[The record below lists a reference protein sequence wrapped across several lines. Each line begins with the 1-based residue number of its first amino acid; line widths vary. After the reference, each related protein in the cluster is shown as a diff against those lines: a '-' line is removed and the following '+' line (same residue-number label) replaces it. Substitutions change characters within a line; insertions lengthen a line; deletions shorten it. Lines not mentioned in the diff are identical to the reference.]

1 MENLVDQKL
10 FDGVYNGKRVF
21 LTGHT
26 GFKGSWM
33 AFWLTKMGAIV
44 HGYSLEAPS
53 NPNHIE
59 KLDLNIEET
68 ISDIRNEETL
78 EKAMS
83 GFKPDVVFHMAAQP
97 LVKLSY
103 KEPIETFETNVIGSM
118 RVYEACKKVPTV
130 KSIVTITTDKVYE
143 NNEWDW
149 GYRENDRL
157 GGKDPYSASK
167 AAMEIMT
174 NSYRQSYFNLDKYG
188 KDHHVLMATVRAGN
202 VIGGGDW
209 ALDRLIPDIVKASID
224 KNPVSIRSPYSTRP
238 WQHVLEPLSGYLM
251 IGQKLIQ
258 QDKSFADAYN
268 FGPSVTEDVNVEE
281 VVTILRKYWE
291 VIDYEIVR
299 PKEEYHEAGLLKL
312 DCTKA
317 YRQLKW
323 TPVWNVEDA
332 LKNTILWY
340 KNYYENNELKT
351 NDDLLRYISNA
362 KEKGLAWTNS

>member
-1 MENLVDQKL
+1 MENLVNQNL
-10 FDGVYNGKRVF
+10 FGGVYKGKKVF
-21 LTGHT
+21 VTGHT

-33 AFWLTKMGAIV
+33 CFWLTQMGAEV
-44 HGYSLEAPS
+44 YGYSLEAPTV
-53 NPNHIE
+53 PNHIE
-59 KLDLNIEET
+59 KLQLNIQET
-68 ISDIRNEETL
+68 IGDIRDKDSL
-78 EKAMS
+78 ESALS
-83 GFKPDVVFHMAAQP
+83 GFQPDIVFHMAAQP

-118 RVYEACKKVPTV
+118 RVYEACRKTPSVE
-130 KSIVTITTDKVYE
+130 SIVTITTDKVYE

-149 GYRENDRL
+149 GYRENDKL

-174 NSYRQSYFNLDKYG
+174 NSYRESYFNINKYG
-188 KDHHVLMATVRAGN
+188 SDHNVLMATVRAGN

-209 ALDRLIPDIVKASID
+209 ALDRLIPDIVKASVD
-224 KNPVSIRSPYSTRP
+224 GNPVSIRSPYSTRP

-251 IGQKLIQ
+251 IGQKLIEK
-258 QDKSFADAYN
+258 DKSFADAYN

-291 VIDYEIVR
+291 TIDYRIER
-299 PKEEYHEAGLLKL
+299 PKEVLHEAGLLKL

-317 YRQLKW
+317 YRNLRW
-323 TPVWNVEDA
+323 IPVWNVEDA

-340 KNYYENNELKT
+340 KEYYENNEIKT
-351 NDDLLRYISNA
+351 ELDLNNYIACA
-362 KEKGLAWTNS
+362 KEKSLAWTK